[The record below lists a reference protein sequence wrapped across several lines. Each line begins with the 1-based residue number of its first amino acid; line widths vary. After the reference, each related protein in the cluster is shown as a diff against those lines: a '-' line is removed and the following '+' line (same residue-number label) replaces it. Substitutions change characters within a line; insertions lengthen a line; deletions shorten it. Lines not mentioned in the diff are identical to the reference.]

1 MKSVREKSIFG
12 TPYSK
17 VISFTFD
24 CKDNSLC
31 AIWFVPP
38 ISPICYHGYV
48 GAINIGLG

>member
-1 MKSVREKSIFG
+1 MKTVREKSILG

-31 AIWFVPP
+31 ATRFVPP
-38 ISPICYHGYV
+38 ISPLCYHGYV
-48 GAINIGLG
+48 VVINIGLG